1 VDVTRPGAEG
11 LRLLRLV
18 LLRSDAAADRHRRGH
33 RDRPPW
39 LVAGLRRGQRLDDGG
54 AGRSGPLRGRPHG
67 RCDPRGSAGPRGGRC
82 LGGRTRRRHLHA
94 GTQARDGGTL
104 RRVPHPAG
112 RDRHHGGD
120 VRDVDLGLSRIPLQ
134 AGGPLRPDRLLH
146 TPVGLGADPRGSG
159 TGARGGARLSGG
171 PRRPGRRTRRLR
183 RPPVTPAVPTPLPT
197 LCGRAVPVG
206 RPLVMAIVNRT
217 PDSFYDRGATFTDT
231 AAMRRVEE
239 AVDAGA
245 DIRDIGGV
253 KAGPGDRVDAA
264 EETRRVVP
272 FVEEVRR
279 RHPDVL
285 ISVDT
290 WRGDVARRAVTAG
303 ADLVNDTWAG
313 HDPGVLVAAGE
324 AGAGFVCSHTGGAVP
339 RTRPFRVGYEDVVA
353 DVVRELT
360 A

>member
-1 VDVTRPGAEG
+1 M
-11 LRLLRLV
+11 
-18 LLRSDAAADRHRRGH
+18 
-33 RDRPPW
+33 
-39 LVAGLRRGQRLDDGG
+39 
-54 AGRSGPLRGRPHG
+54 
-67 RCDPRGSAGPRGGRC
+67 
-82 LGGRTRRRHLHA
+82 
-94 GTQARDGGTL
+94 
-104 RRVPHPAG
+104 
-112 RDRHHGGD
+112 
-120 VRDVDLGLSRIPLQ
+120 
-134 AGGPLRPDRLLH
+134 
-146 TPVGLGADPRGSG
+146 
-159 TGARGGARLSGG
+159 
-171 PRRPGRRTRRLR
+171 
-183 RPPVTPAVPTPLPT
+183 TPAVPTPLPT

-231 AAMRRVEE
+231 AAMRRVDEV
-239 AVDAGA
+239 VDAGA
-245 DIRDIGGV
+245 DILDIGGV

-360 A
+360 AAAGRALAAGVPADGVLIDPTHDFGKNTFHGLELLRRLDEIVAVGHPVLMALSNKDFIGETLDADIDGRAEGTLAATAVAAMAGARVFRTHDVPGTLRTLEMVASIVGTRPPARTVRGLA